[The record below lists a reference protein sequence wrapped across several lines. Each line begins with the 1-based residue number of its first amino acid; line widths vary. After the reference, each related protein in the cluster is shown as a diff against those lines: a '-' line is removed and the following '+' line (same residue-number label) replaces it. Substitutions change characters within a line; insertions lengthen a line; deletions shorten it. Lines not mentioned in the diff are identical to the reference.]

1 MNSHKINLGLC
12 CLNTELR
19 AMKPSI
25 FNSRSCTRRTFTVE
39 KAKKLALQ
47 NVLDLIPMIEYNQQH
62 NIRCFRLS
70 SDIFPRFTDPEVE
83 SYTIDFA
90 REELK
95 KAGDLAKLYG
105 MRLLMHPAQW
115 NQVGAKDPK
124 VFEKTIVN
132 LRHQADILDAL
143 GCDGNGVLI
152 VHGGGVYGDKI
163 STMVRWI
170 KNFPKLPENVRKR
183 LVLENCEKCYSLHEV
198 LCISKVLDMR
208 GYTLPVV
215 YDSHHYE
222 CYSLLHPKI
231 KQRSLETLL
240 PKVVASWKD
249 RRVLCHVSNQGSGKC
264 GHHSDFITS
273 FPASFYYMRDVI
285 GVSFDLEVEAKKKEQ
300 AIFAL
305 REQQKDL
312 F

>member
-1 MNSHKINLGLC
+1 
-12 CLNTELR
+12 
-19 AMKPSI
+19 MKPSI

-47 NVLDLIPMIEYNQQH
+47 NVLDLIPMIEYNQRH

-152 VHGGGVYGDKI
+152 VHGGGVYGIQNWRD
-163 STMVRWI
+163 R
-170 KNFPKLPENVRKR
+170 PHRKS
-183 LVLENCEKCYSLHEV
+183 CPCIEV
-198 LCISKVLDMR
+198 
-208 GYTLPVV
+208 
-215 YDSHHYE
+215 
-222 CYSLLHPKI
+222 
-231 KQRSLETLL
+231 
-240 PKVVASWKD
+240 
-249 RRVLCHVSNQGSGKC
+249 
-264 GHHSDFITS
+264 
-273 FPASFYYMRDVI
+273 
-285 GVSFDLEVEAKKKEQ
+285 
-300 AIFAL
+300 
-305 REQQKDL
+305 
-312 F
+312 